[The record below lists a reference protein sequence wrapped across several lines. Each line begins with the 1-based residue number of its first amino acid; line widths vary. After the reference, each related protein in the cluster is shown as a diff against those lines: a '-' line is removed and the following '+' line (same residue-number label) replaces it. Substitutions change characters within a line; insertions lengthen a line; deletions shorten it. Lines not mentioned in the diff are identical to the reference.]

1 MKRIGAVLALAVAAT
16 LVTVAPAQAAPVSPV
31 KALKKQL
38 SPGHGVR
45 ISETSHTSSGK
56 TKLTAIT
63 TGVLEFGK
71 SRVIASDLKTRYKG
85 MAVGAGFSPARTI
98 SVGGYTYAQGGV
110 FSESLPEGKTWTR
123 YSGAPITSFNQL
135 IDIFDAKVLKVVLA
149 KAKVVKGDYRGV
161 ITAKELLKLHGQ
173 KISGKEGQIK
183 IKYVLDTDARGL
195 VSRVTTGYTMSF
207 GVLGSV
213 KSLVETRF
221 TGWGARIKVKAPPK
235 SQWLDVKDLGEDT
248 EVPKDIPDNSINSL
262 GRH

>member
-56 TKLTAIT
+56 SKVTAVT

-71 SRVIASDLKTRYKG
+71 SRVIASELKTRYKG
-85 MAVGAGFSPARTI
+85 AAGAGFSPARTI
-98 SVGGYTYAQGGV
+98 SVGGYTYARGGV
-110 FSESLPEGKTWTR
+110 FSESLPEGKKWTR
-123 YSGAPITSFNQL
+123 YTGAPITSSNQL

-149 KAKVVKGDYRGV
+149 KAKVVKGDYQGV

-173 KISGKEGQIK
+173 KVSGEVGRIK
-183 IKYVLDTDARGL
+183 IKYVLDTDAKGL
-195 VSRVTTGYTMSF
+195 VSRVTTGYTVNF

-213 KSLVETRF
+213 KSLIETRF

-235 SQWLDVKDLGEDT
+235 SQWIDVKDLGEDT